1 MQFEYEMFG
10 IIDNL
15 VMIIGAITGC
25 ELEKYLP
32 KRLQVKGVGTV
43 IGAGLGNAL
52 SDWLGGVGAGNWDMA
67 NGTALGCIIALA
79 FIPVILRVAKY
90 FRVQQ
95 DDFK

>member
-1 MQFEYEMFG
+1 MLEFIIFG

-25 ELEKYLP
+25 ELENYLP
-32 KRLQVKGVGTV
+32 KRLQIKGVGTT

-52 SDWLGGVGAGNWDMA
+52 SDWLGGVGSGNLLMA
-67 NGTALGCIIALA
+67 NGTALGCIIGLA
-79 FIPVILRVAKY
+79 FIPVVLRIAKY

-95 DDFK
+95 QDFK